1 MLGRRFLAMKLPL
14 YVYEY
19 DRSRYHSYPDGNDER
34 IVLRKQIS
42 HRPCLDL
49 FASPSLSW
57 LHLIWL
63 SVCFDA
69 AAVGRDVGVVVLVV
83 ERQSGAVVVPADA
96 VYSPGVNY
104 LDLNYSSKVV
114 STWDGP

>member
-1 MLGRRFLAMKLPL
+1 MHGCQFLAMKLPL

-19 DRSRYHSYPDGNDER
+19 DLSRYHSYPDGNVER

-42 HRPCLDL
+42 HRSYLDQ

-69 AAVGRDVGVVVLVV
+69 AVGCGVGGAVLVA
-83 ERQSGAVVVPADA
+83 EQRSGAVADA

>member
-1 MLGRRFLAMKLPL
+1 VLGRRFLAMKLPL

-19 DRSRYHSYPDGNDER
+19 DRSRYHSYPDGNVER

-42 HRPCLDL
+42 RQPCLDL

-69 AAVGRDVGVVVLVV
+69 AAAVGRDAEVVVLVV
-83 ERQSGAVVVPADA
+83 ERQPVVVPADA
-96 VYSPGVNY
+96 VYSLGVNY
-104 LDLNYSSKVV
+104 PDLNYSSKVV